1 VVDGGGLENLAR
13 SLRGRNVRVGAY
25 VVRGM
30 PTTFRPCAP
39 DQSLLFPPS
48 PRDWL
53 PEGHLV
59 FFIADTVAAL
69 DLQAFYAPYDGDGR
83 RNQPFDPHMMVTVLL
98 YAYATGTF
106 SSRRIARKLEEDV
119 AYRVLAAGNFPAHRT
134 IAEFRQQHLAAF
146 EALFVQVVQIAREA
160 GVVQLGALAVDGS
173 KVKANASKHKA
184 MSYKRMLDQERHLRE
199 QITALTAQAEALD
212 ASEDAAHGPDVRGD
226 ELPAELQRRED
237 RLATI
242 AAAKARLDARQADED
257 RQKGRTPD
265 DGRKSRGRK
274 PFARDFGVPPDD
286 AQDNFTDPESRIM
299 KTSSGFDQCYNGQI
313 AVDEASQM
321 MIATGLTNCA
331 ADNAELLP
339 LIEQAHA
346 TLGEHPRDVLAD
358 AGYRSEA
365 TFQALEARGI
375 TAYISLG
382 YEARPAKPPN
392 PAHLATQRMAHRLA
406 SVVGR
411 TRYRR
416 RKAIVE
422 PVIGWIKA
430 VLGFRRFSLRGEA
443 HARGEWN
450 IVCLALNLKRF
461 HRIRIA

>member
-1 VVDGGGLENLAR
+1 
-13 SLRGRNVRVGAY
+13 
-25 VVRGM
+25 M
-30 PTTFRPCAP
+30 
-39 DQSLLFPPS
+39 LFPPS

-53 PEGHLV
+53 PEGHLA

-69 DLQAFYAPYDGDGR
+69 NLKAFYGPYEGDGR
-83 RNQPFDPHMMVTVLL
+83 RNQPFDPQMMVSVLL

-134 IAEFRQQHLAAF
+134 IAEFRQQHLTAF
-146 EALFVQVVQIAREA
+146 EALFVQVVQIASEA
-160 GVVQLGALAVDGS
+160 GVVHLGALAVDGS

-184 MSYKRMLDQERHLRE
+184 MSYGRMCEEETRLRE
-199 QITALTAQAEALD
+199 QIAALTAQAEASD
-212 ASEDAAHGPDVRGD
+212 AAEDAAHGADVRGD
-226 ELPAELQRRED
+226 ELPAELQRREE
-237 RLATI
+237 RLAKI
-242 AAAKARLDARQADED
+242 AAAKARLEARQADAD

-265 DGRKSRGRK
+265 DRRKSRRR

-299 KTSSGFDQCYNGQI
+299 KTSSGFDQCYNGQL

-321 MIATGLTNCA
+321 IVATGLTNCA

-339 LIEQAHA
+339 LIDQAQA
-346 TLGEHPRDVLAD
+346 TLVALPPEVLAA
-358 AGYRSEA
+358 AGYRGEA
-365 TFQALEARGI
+365 TFQTLETRQI

-382 YEARPAKPPN
+382 REDQVATPPN
-392 PAHLATQRMAHRLA
+392 PAHVATQRMADRLK
-406 SVVGR
+406 SEEGR
-411 TRYRR
+411 VRYRR

-422 PVIGWIKA
+422 PVIGWIKE

-450 IVCLALNLKRF
+450 LLCLAANLKRF
-461 HRIRIA
+461 HRIQVA

>member
-1 VVDGGGLENLAR
+1 
-13 SLRGRNVRVGAY
+13 
-25 VVRGM
+25 M
-30 PTTFRPCAP
+30 TTSFRPCAP

-53 PEGHLV
+53 PEGHLA
-59 FFIADTVAAL
+59 FFVADTVGAL
-69 DLQAFYAPYDGDGR
+69 DLQAFYAPYEGDGR
-83 RNQPFDPHMMVTVLL
+83 RNQPFDPQMMVTVLL

-184 MSYKRMLDQERHLRE
+184 MSYGRMREEERRLRE
-199 QITALTAQAEALD
+199 EIAALTTKAEAVD
-212 ASEDAAHGPDVRGD
+212 AAEDAGHGPDVRGD
-226 ELPAELQRRED
+226 ELPVELQRREQ
-237 RLATI
+237 RLAKI
-242 AAAKARLDARQADED
+242 AAAKARVEARQAAED
-257 RQKGRTPD
+257 REKGRTPD
-265 DGRKSRGRK
+265 DGRKSRGHK

-299 KTSSGFDQCYNGQI
+299 KTSAGFDQCYNGQL
-313 AVDEASQM
+313 AVDEASQ
-321 MIATGLTNCA
+321 IIVATGLTNCG

-339 LIEQAHA
+339 LIDQAQS
-346 TLGEHPRDVLAD
+346 TLGTHPAEVLAD
-358 AGYRSEA
+358 AGYRGEA
-365 TFQALEARGI
+365 TFHTLEARAI

-382 YEARPAKPPN
+382 HETRPAKPPN
-392 PAHLATQRMAHRLA
+392 PTHLATQRMADRLRSDA
-406 SVVGR
+406 GR
-411 TRYRR
+411 VRYRR

-422 PVIGWIKA
+422 PVIGWIKE
-430 VLGFRRFSLRGEA
+430 VLGFRRFRLRGVA
-443 HARGEWN
+443 KVRGEWN
-450 IVCLALNLKRF
+450 IICLAVNLKRL
-461 HRIRIA
+461 HRIGVA

>member
-1 VVDGGGLENLAR
+1 
-13 SLRGRNVRVGAY
+13 
-25 VVRGM
+25 M

-53 PEGHLV
+53 PEGHLA

-69 DLQAFYAPYDGDGR
+69 DLAALYTPYEGDGR
-83 RNQPFDPHMMVTVLL
+83 RNQPFDPQMMVTVLL

-184 MSYKRMLDQERHLRE
+184 MSYGRMRQEDQRLRDE
-199 QITALTAQAEALD
+199 IAALLAEAD
-212 ASEDAAHGPDVRGD
+212 AVDAAEDAEHGPDVRGD
-226 ELPAELQRRED
+226 ELPAELQRREE
-237 RLATI
+237 RLAKI
-242 AAAKARLDARQADED
+242 AAAKARLEARQADED

-265 DGRKSRGRK
+265 DGRTSRGTK

-299 KTSSGFDQCYNGQI
+299 KTSQGFDQCYNGQI
-313 AVDEASQM
+313 AVDEASQ
-321 MIATGLTNCA
+321 IIVATGLTNCA
-331 ADNAELLP
+331 ADNGELLP
-339 LIEQAHA
+339 LIDQTHA
-346 TLGEHPRDVLAD
+346 TLGEQPSEVLAD
-358 AGYRSEA
+358 AGYRAEA
-365 TFQALEARGI
+365 TFQTLETRQI
-375 TAYISLG
+375 TGYISLG
-382 YEARPAKPPN
+382 REGKPDTTPN
-392 PAHLATQRMAHRLA
+392 PAHEATQRMAARLT
-406 SVVGR
+406 SEVGR

-422 PVIGWIKA
+422 PVFGWIKE

-443 HARGEWN
+443 KARGEWN
-450 IVCLALNLKRF
+450 VVCLAVNLRRF
-461 HRIRIA
+461 HRIRMA

>member
-1 VVDGGGLENLAR
+1 
-13 SLRGRNVRVGAY
+13 
-25 VVRGM
+25 M

-53 PEGHLV
+53 PEGHLG

-69 DLQAFYAPYDGDGR
+69 DLQALYAPYDGDGR
-83 RNQPFDPHMMVTVLL
+83 RNQPFDPQMMVTVLL

-160 GVVQLGALAVDGS
+160 GGVKLGALAVDGS
-173 KVKANASKHKA
+173 KVKASASKHKA
-184 MSYKRMLDQERHLRE
+184 MSYGRLRTEEQRLRE
-199 QITALTAQAEALD
+199 EIAALTTQAAAVD
-212 ASEDAAHGPDVRGD
+212 ATEDAAHGPDVRGD
-226 ELPAELQRRED
+226 ELPAELQRREE

-242 AAAKARLDARQADED
+242 AAAKARLEARQAEED

-265 DGRKSRGRK
+265 DGRKGRGHK
-274 PFARDFGVPPDD
+274 PFARNFGVPPDD
-286 AQDNFTDPESRIM
+286 AQENFTDPESRIM

-313 AVDEASQM
+313 AVDETTQ
-321 MIATGLTNCA
+321 IIVATGLTNCA

-339 LIEQAHA
+339 LLDHA
-346 TLGEHPRDVLAD
+346 ETTLGGAPTDVLAD
-358 AGYRSEA
+358 AGYRGEV
-365 TFQALEARGI
+365 TFQTLEARGI

-382 YEARPAKPPN
+382 HEVRPAKPPN
-392 PAHLATQRMAHRLA
+392 PTHVATQRMAARLA
-406 SVVGR
+406 SDTGR
-411 TRYRR
+411 ARYRR

-422 PVIGWIKA
+422 PVLGWIKE
-430 VLGFRRFSLRGEA
+430 VLGFRRFSLRGLA
-443 HARGEWN
+443 KARGEWTV
-450 IVCLALNLKRF
+450 ICLAVNLKRF
-461 HRIRIA
+461 HRIQTA

>member
-1 VVDGGGLENLAR
+1 
-13 SLRGRNVRVGAY
+13 
-25 VVRGM
+25 M

-53 PEGHLV
+53 PEGHLA
-59 FFIADTVAAL
+59 FFIADTVAAVNL
-69 DLQAFYAPYDGDGR
+69 EALYAPYEGDGR
-83 RNQPFDPHMMVTVLL
+83 RNQPFDPQMLVTVLL

-146 EALFVQVVQIAREA
+146 EALFVQVVKIAREA
-160 GVVQLGALAVDGS
+160 GVVQLGTLAVDGS

-184 MSYKRMLDQERHLRE
+184 MSYGRMRDEETRLRE
-199 QITALTAQAEALD
+199 QIAALTAQAEASD
-212 ASEDAAHGPDVRGD
+212 AAEDAAHGPDVRGD

-237 RLATI
+237 RLAKI
-242 AAAKARLDARQADED
+242 AAAKARLEARQADED

-265 DGRKSRGRK
+265 DGRKSRGTK

-299 KTSSGFDQCYNGQI
+299 KTSAGYDQCYNGQI

-321 MIATGLTNCA
+321 IVATGLTNCA
-331 ADNAELLP
+331 ADHAELLP
-339 LIEQAHA
+339 LIEQTHA
-346 TLGEHPRDVLAD
+346 TLGENPTEVLAD
-358 AGYRSEA
+358 AGYRGDA
-365 TFQALEARGI
+365 TFQTLETRQI

-382 YEARPAKPPN
+382 REGKPGTTPN
-392 PAHLATQRMAHRLA
+392 PAHEATQRMAARLA
-406 SVVGR
+406 SDRGR
-411 TRYRR
+411 ARYRR

-422 PVIGWIKA
+422 PVIGWIKE

-443 HARGEWN
+443 KARGEWN
-450 IVCLALNLKRF
+450 VVCLAVNLKRL
-461 HRIRIA
+461 HRIRRA

>member
-1 VVDGGGLENLAR
+1 
-13 SLRGRNVRVGAY
+13 
-25 VVRGM
+25 M

-53 PEGHLV
+53 PEGHLA

-69 DLQAFYAPYDGDGR
+69 DLQPFYAAYEGDGR
-83 RNQPFDPHMMVTVLL
+83 RNQPFDPQMMVTVLL
-98 YAYATGTF
+98 YAYATGTC

-134 IAEFRQQHLAAF
+134 IAEFRQQYLAAF
-146 EALFVQVVQIAREA
+146 EMLFVQVVQIAREA

-184 MSYKRMLDQERHLRE
+184 MSYGRMRQEDQRLRDE
-199 QITALTAQAEALD
+199 IAALLAKAD
-212 ASEDAAHGPDVRGD
+212 AVDAAEDAEHGPDVRGD
-226 ELPAELQRRED
+226 ELPAELQRREE
-237 RLATI
+237 RLAKI
-242 AAAKARLDARQADED
+242 AAAKARLEARQAAED
-257 RQKGRTPD
+257 REKGRTPD
-265 DGRKSRGRK
+265 DGRKGRGSK

-299 KTSSGFDQCYNGQI
+299 KTSSGFDQCYNGQL

-321 MIATGLTNCA
+321 IIATGLTNCG

-339 LIEQAHA
+339 LIDQAHA
-346 TLGEHPRDVLAD
+346 TLGEPPRDVLAD
-358 AGYRSEA
+358 AGYRGEA
-365 TFQALEARGI
+365 TFQILEARGI

-382 YEARPAKPPN
+382 HETRPGKPPN
-392 PAHLATQRMAHRLA
+392 PAHLATQRMADRLTSA
-406 SVVGR
+406 GGR
-411 TRYRR
+411 ARYRR

-422 PVIGWIKA
+422 PVIGWIKE
-430 VLGFRRFSLRGEA
+430 VLGFRRFHVRGMA
-443 HARGEWN
+443 KARGEWN
-450 IVCLALNLKRF
+450 LVCLAVNLKRF
-461 HRIRIA
+461 HRIRMA